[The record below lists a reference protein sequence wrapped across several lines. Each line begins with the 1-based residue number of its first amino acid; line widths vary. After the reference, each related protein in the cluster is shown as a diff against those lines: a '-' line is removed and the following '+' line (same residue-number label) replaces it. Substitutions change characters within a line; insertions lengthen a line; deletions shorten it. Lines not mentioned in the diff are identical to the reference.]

1 VNNLEKSHR
10 MAATIHLNHL
20 KHNYRSLRAYIPP
33 GCLVLAVI
41 KADAYGHGAV
51 MTAKAL
57 EQEGI
62 GYFAVATPDEAFE
75 LRDAGIQTPILI
87 LGRSDPGCIGQLA
100 REHITQCVYS
110 KEYAD
115 ELSSHLQGGKI
126 KIHIKVDTGMS
137 RLGFGAQETDS
148 IAEVCQNSCF
158 EPEGIFTHFS
168 SADGEDDSCFK
179 MQQDLFY
186 KTVETLSRK
195 GITFRHRHASNS
207 AGSFRAENAGL
218 TMVRLGIMLYGAWPS
233 EYIKKMFGDKIQLKP
248 VMTLSATVA
257 QIRQVPAHTGISY
270 DRTYITKKSMKI
282 AVVTAG
288 YADGI
293 PRLWSNQGHVVI
305 KGERCPI
312 VGRVCMD
319 MLMVDISHHQ
329 QEVCVGDR
337 VILFGEGGVD
347 ATEAAGWA
355 DSISYELFCR
365 VSPRVPRLY

>member
-1 VNNLEKSHR
+1 MNNLEKSHR

-137 RLGFGAQETDS
+137 RLGFGA
-148 IAEVCQNSCF
+148 
-158 EPEGIFTHFS
+158 
-168 SADGEDDSCFK
+168 
-179 MQQDLFY
+179 QDLFY